1 MYTKRL
7 LWQKTLLKG
16 TILLLI
22 KNTFPS
28 DGQEHATAEGGATIN
43 DYHYEFK
50 VTSGARGDNNR

>member
-7 LWQKTLLKG
+7 ILKYDILRG

-43 DYHYEFK
+43 DYHFEFK

>member
-7 LWQKTLLKG
+7 VFRRGL
-16 TILLLI
+16 IVLLI
-22 KNTFPS
+22 KNNFPS

-50 VTSGARGDNNR
+50 VTSAARGNDR